1 MKNVRTSIAALVA
14 ASGLLFAAAGCTP
27 PPAAEPAGEGS
38 TSGAATA
45 TSAADLGGM
54 DKLVEAA
61 KAEGALN
68 VIALPPNWAN
78 YGKIIEGFKTKYGIT
93 VNSQLPDGSSADE
106 ISTAKKLKGTD
117 RAPDVF
123 DLGQAVALANTDMF
137 APYKVE
143 KFDTI
148 PAGLKEAT
156 GLYVGDYGG
165 YMSIGYDSK
174 KVPDLTSV
182 DDLAKPDYKGKV
194 ALNGDPTQAGA
205 AFNGVMMVAIAKGGS
220 ADDIQ
225 PGIDF
230 FGELKKAG
238 NFLPV
243 DPTDATVQSG
253 QTPLVIDWDYLN
265 AANTAKIPTWK
276 VVVPENAVV
285 GGYYNQAINKDAVHP
300 AAARLWQEY
309 LYSDEGQNLYLGGG
323 ARPARAED
331 MEKAGTIDKAAF
343 GKLPQVSGTP
353 VFLTEAQNKA
363 AADVLSKE
371 WAKVAG

>member
-1 MKNVRTSIAALVA
+1 VKNLRTSIAALAA
-14 ASGLLFAAAGCTP
+14 ASGLLLAAVGCSP
-27 PPAAEPAGEGS
+27 PPAAEPAGEG

-45 TSAADLGGM
+45 ASAADLGGM

-93 VNSQLPDGSSADE
+93 VNSALPDGTSAEE
-106 ISTAKKLKGTD
+106 ISTAQKLKGTD

-123 DLGQAVALANTDMF
+123 DLGQAVTLANTDMF

-148 PAGLKEAT
+148 PAGLKEAS

-174 KVPDLTSV
+174 KVPDVTSV
-182 DDLAKPDYKGKV
+182 DDLTKPDYKGKV

-205 AFNGVMMVAIAKGGS
+205 AFNGVMMVALAKGGS
-220 ADDIQ
+220 ADNIQ

-230 FGELKKAG
+230 FGDLKKAG
-238 NFLPV
+238 NFLPL

-323 ARPARAED
+323 ARPARADD
-331 MEKAGTIDKAAF
+331 MTKAGTIDQAAF
-343 GKLPQVSGTP
+343 AKLPKVSGTP

-363 AADVLSKE
+363 AADTLNKE